1 MVSKNK
7 KGVSPVIATV
17 LLISIAVI
25 IVIIIFIWATTTIR
39 EGQLKFGSPIKNSC
53 GDLNIELSLSGN
65 SLDIIN
71 KGSRIPLHTIS
82 IKVKEGSS
90 TIPYECD
97 SLDVSPGQTANINDI
112 TDIASCGVPS
122 EGEVSGIVPI
132 IKDDNSEK
140 YYCDDEEIT
149 DF

>member
-71 KGSRIPLHTIS
+71 RGSRIPLHTIS

-97 SLDVSPGQTANINDI
+97 SLDVSPGLTANIA
-112 TDIASCGVPS
+112 DIASCGVPS